1 MDIAKSLGIMLV
13 LMVHIQLTD
22 ENIIFLFHMYLFFV
36 SKYFHED
43 KYSDNLEILIR
54 KRFKLP

>member
-22 ENIIFLFHMYLFFV
+22 ENIIFLFHMYLFFC
-36 SKYFHED
+36 
-43 KYSDNLEILIR
+43 I
-54 KRFKLP
+54 